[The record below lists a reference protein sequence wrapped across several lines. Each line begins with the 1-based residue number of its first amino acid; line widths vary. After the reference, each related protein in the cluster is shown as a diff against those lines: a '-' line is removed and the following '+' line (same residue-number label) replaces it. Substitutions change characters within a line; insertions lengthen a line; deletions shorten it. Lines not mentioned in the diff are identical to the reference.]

1 MQLSMKQKIFSQLF
15 VAFLK
20 PRLNFEHFEKTMNLA
35 AFVFPKLRS
44 LKLWLDKCLKSPLSE
59 DPSTSN
65 MVNVRNHFS
74 SLHHMV
80 FIIFIDP
87 CQEN

>member
-1 MQLSMKQKIFSQLF
+1 MQLSMKQKIF

-80 FIIFIDP
+80 FIIFIDL